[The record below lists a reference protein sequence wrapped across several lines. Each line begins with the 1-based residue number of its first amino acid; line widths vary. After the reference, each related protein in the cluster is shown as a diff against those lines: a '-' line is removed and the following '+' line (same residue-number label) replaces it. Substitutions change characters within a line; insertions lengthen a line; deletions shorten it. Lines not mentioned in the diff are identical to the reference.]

1 MGSINISIASK
12 KKCVSQFKLKS
23 KLRGN
28 RIDSYAGLRK
38 GPWGW
43 LYQESSSAVAL
54 SFFYVACLSKYTC
67 TAYSIKKAFHF

>member
-28 RIDSYAGLRK
+28 RIDSYAGLALWAL
-38 GPWGW
+38 G
-43 LYQESSSAVAL
+43 VAL
-54 SFFYVACLSKYTC
+54 QGKLQR
-67 TAYSIKKAFHF
+67 